1 MKSLVILVLLFGVNN
16 VLGRPNSI
24 MFPTDPPEE
33 LSLYS
38 NNTVKSSPDS
48 KIIIDEP

>member
-24 MFPTDPPEE
+24 MFPTDPPEKHYE
-33 LSLYS
+33 TIDYRVNKNALSS
-38 NNTVKSSPDS
+38 RS
-48 KIIIDEP
+48 